1 MQALY
6 WGCVCSIILQTMTIA
21 IYHATYPHCALSLL
35 PQAML
40 VFACGEL
47 SWLRRKYNVRI
58 IFLLFIPFFLGWI
71 LLLMIISKN
80 FQLIDVQAEVLEKEK
95 ELQRA
100 REKLAALRK
109 EKYKHAELDDSDR
122 MF

>member
-1 MQALY
+1 
-6 WGCVCSIILQTMTIA
+6 
-21 IYHATYPHCALSLL
+21 
-35 PQAML
+35 ML
-40 VFACGEL
+40 
-47 SWLRRKYNVRI
+47 
-58 IFLLFIPFFLGWI
+58 LLFLFLEARFRPFL
-71 LLLMIISKN
+71 
-80 FQLIDVQAEVLEKEK
+80 QVQKEK

>member
-1 MQALY
+1 MLALAY
-6 WGCVCSIILQTMTIA
+6 IRVFVNSMHLNLTI
-21 IYHATYPHCALSLL
+21 Y
-35 PQAML
+35 L
-40 VFACGEL
+40 VF
-47 SWLRRKYNVRI
+47 YI
-58 IFLLFIPFFLGWI
+58 
-71 LLLMIISKN
+71 
-80 FQLIDVQAEVLEKEK
+80 QLIDVQAEVLEKEK